1 MGKWKLANSK
11 EPKGLLDESTKFL
24 SPKNTLKACFIS
36 IPTIMDIKVAIDN
49 IGGIISADTRSLEIW
64 WNSEKQILDIVLVS
78 TIQDL
83 DKLKQAFY
91 NMYQNISYED
101 IDIITPEWFDDTKEY
116 QIFDV
121 GYKHGHFSTVFD
133 QSKTHQLI
141 TQISNTIQL
150 SKFAWIQLVFKNHPF
165 VKELQSHSTNLKNHY
180 CTITKNDY
188 FSTSDFLLSSKTEGR
203 EHPEKYDDFETNF
216 NLLQNHTTAKT
227 QSSHV
232 LLSIRGIVE
241 SDIDLD
247 LDFSEIESL
256 PFENIH
262 SNIEHLTKHTYEYH
276 KFYDIKKPQHI
287 KVNSKKT
294 KLQRIDIFTERLL
307 PDPQEF
313 LPKIISNYTKKGL
326 LGQYKTRSSPPFL
339 ILTPPELSL
348 FVHLPDSKTKNL
360 VINRK
365 QSMPQQQIN
374 KVVYCLGYQS
384 RNQTLSYEKSNFYGN
399 FINSAE
405 TKSIVLST
413 DDIPTHLYMVGGTKS
428 GKTTLIRAILKHLE
442 YSNISGNYPNSFILI
457 DPKGSDSYDFV
468 RQCEDKTFEDN
479 HVHFLDP
486 IETKFSIN
494 ILELP
499 PYEPENREAIVS
511 QYVGYIMT
519 MIEYWYKGSDSFVRL
534 KRILDTL
541 LQYIY
546 LNNDKPTFLDL
557 YEIIIAIQKD
567 SEEIL
572 PKMFKELGKPDAVLQ
587 QAIESIAGMNKEAY
601 EPVLNRVEKFAT
613 DPILRHLFCV
623 RESTIDFRDLI
634 EPGNIT
640 IFRLSPLNI
649 PQHIITLAKQ
659 TLVIKLWFTIQ
670 ERAEK
675 IKAEEDRSQVILA
688 LDEFQDIADLPII
701 ESMLTQARSYKL
713 SLLLAHQTST
723 QLNNELFEIITGN
736 VGTQFVGRVSG
747 RDGKRFG
754 SIWDPQY
761 VRELENQLATQEYH
775 HWTARLIGAPG
786 ETQPIPTQFW
796 PIFPAKDTQTGE
808 FLGNFIKQQK
818 EKYGYGKVGKSLME
832 QYSDE
837 NNDWLKNISVEL
849 PTNNEWLIYNIINY
863 ASLSLHNIV
872 DLFRNGVIL
881 RDTVSEIL
889 QKMISEGK
897 LVKSHGHKGLYSIPD
912 KIKSKY
918 LRIDHTMIG
927 TAQDIESVTK
937 MVITHYTNEGH
948 FITLANQTLRKG
960 KLMTDLVV
968 YDYLHDLPISV
979 EIESS
984 IEVDSHP
991 EHVKLNMTKWGDLG
1005 FSECHVWSKNPKIQE
1020 IYDSLND
1027 EEKKSVK
1034 IFLL

>member
-11 EPKGLLDESTKFL
+11 EPDGLLSDTTKFL
-24 SPKNTLKACFIS
+24 SPKNKLGACFVS
-36 IPTIMDIKVAIDN
+36 IPTIMDIKMAIDN

-78 TIQDL
+78 TISDL
-83 DKLKQAFY
+83 DKLKQSFY
-91 NMYQNISYED
+91 NMYQNIAYED
-101 IDIITPEWFDDTKEY
+101 IDIISPEWFDENKEY

-150 SKFAWIQLVFKNHPF
+150 SKFAWIQLVFRNHPF
-165 VKELQSHSTNLKNHY
+165 VKELQSHSTNLKNY
-180 CTITKNDY
+180 YSVITKDDY
-188 FSTSDFLLSSKTEGR
+188 FSNADLLLSSKTEGR
-203 EHPEKYDDFETNF
+203 EHPEKYDDFATNF
-216 NLLQNHTTAKT
+216 KLLQNHTTAKT

-276 KFYDIKKPQHI
+276 KFYNNKKPQYI
-287 KVNSKKT
+287 KVDSKKT
-294 KLQRIDIFTERLL
+294 KLQRIDMFTERLL

-313 LPKIISNYTKKGL
+313 LPKIILHYTKKGL
-326 LGQYKTRSSPPFL
+326 LGKYKTRDSPPFL

-360 VINRK
+360 IINRK

-374 KVVYCLGYQS
+374 KVSYCLGYQS
-384 RNQTLSYEKSNFYGN
+384 RNQTLSYDTTNFYGN

-413 DDIPTHLYMVGGTKS
+413 EDIPTHMYMVGGTKS

-457 DPKGSDSYDFV
+457 DPKGSDSYDFI
-468 RQCEDKTFEDN
+468 RQCEDETFQN
-479 HVHFLDP
+479 NKVHFLDP

-499 PYEPENREAIVS
+499 SYEPENREAIVS

-519 MIEYWYKGSDSFVRL
+519 MIEYWYNGSDSFVRL

-557 YEIIIAIQKD
+557 YEIIIAIQSDGKD
-567 SEEIL
+567 IL
-572 PKMFKELGKPDAVLQ
+572 SKMFKELGKPDSVLQ
-587 QAIESIAGMNKEAY
+587 QAIESIAGMSKESY

-623 RESTIDFRDLI
+623 RESTIDFKDLI

-640 IFRLSPLNI
+640 IIRLSPLNI

-659 TLVIKLWFTIQ
+659 TLIIKLWFTIQ

-688 LDEFQDIADLPII
+688 LDEFQDVADLPII

-775 HWTARLIGAPG
+775 HWTVRLIGAPG

-796 PIFPAKDTQTGE
+796 PVFPVKDTQTGE
-808 FLGNFIKQQK
+808 FLENFIKQQK
-818 EKYGYGKVGKSLME
+818 EKYGYGVIGKSLME

-837 NNDWLKNISVEL
+837 SNVWLKNITVEL
-849 PTNNEWLIYNIINY
+849 PTNNEWLVYNIINDF
-863 ASLSLHNIV
+863 SLSLQKIV
-872 DLFRNGVIL
+872 DSFRNGVIH
-881 RDTVSEIL
+881 RDVVSDML
-889 QKMISEGK
+889 QKMVLEGK
-897 LVKSHGHKGLYSIPD
+897 LTRLHGHRGLYSLPD

-918 LRIDHTMIG
+918 LKIDHTKIG
-927 TAQDIESVTK
+927 TAQDIGIVTK
-937 MVITHYTNEGH
+937 EAISHYSKAGY
-948 FITLANQTLRKG
+948 FITLANQTVKKG
-960 KLMTDLVV
+960 KLMTDLVA

-979 EIESS
+979 EIESYS
-984 IEVDSHP
+984 EVDSHS
-991 EHVKLNMTKWGDLG
+991 EHVKLNMTKWKDLG
-1005 FSECHVWSKNPKIQE
+1005 FAECHVWSKNPKIQE
-1020 IYDSLND
+1020 IYNSLSD
-1027 EEKKSVK
+1027 GEKKSVK
-1034 IFLL
+1034 VFLV